1 VTSYGIPH
9 VLRRFFACIVEEF
22 IHGHYCFPGYSRFRR
37 PHTKCQDELIAD
49 IGAIQEEFEFKP
61 KDKDVKEIHAG
72 YKKTVLAFSD
82 SVVVNVALKSTMT
95 KLQGTFDPLMSELS
109 GMAFAQGRCVTNG
122 LFLRGGVDL
131 GWWYRSGTILASES
145 LVGAYKTEGAASVP
159 VIALT
164 DKLYT
169 FLSGHGDRRFYSKDI
184 EPANTLLRQHSY
196 EGPKGKVSFWYLD
209 YITVIAESIDW
220 ITSEHQRQ
228 SCLAS
233 PPGKRDRI
241 RAMGHQKNIRE
252 WFKAHARQ
260 IKLAHARARN
270 DAVRQKY
277 EWLAEY
283 HNEIAPRFT
292 LSPQALCKLPKHS

>member
-1 VTSYGIPH
+1 MPASLKNLSMGITAF
-9 VLRRFFACIVEEF
+9 LDILGFGDRILSAQ
-22 IHGHYCFPGYSRFRR
+22 
-37 PHTKCQDELIAD
+37 TNAD
-49 IGAIQEEFEFKP
+49 IDAVVADITAIQEHFEFRP
-61 KDKDVKEIHAG
+61 KDKHVKEIHAG

-82 SVVVNVALKSTMT
+82 SVVVNIALKSTMT
-95 KLQGTFDPLMSELS
+95 KLQGTFDPIMSELS

-145 LVGAYKTEGAASVP
+145 LVGAYKTEGSASVP

-164 DKLYT
+164 ERLYK

-184 EPANTLLRQHSY
+184 EPVGTLLRQHSY
-196 EGPKGKVSFWYLD
+196 DGPKGRVSFRYLD

-220 ITSEHQRQ
+220 ITSEQQRQ
-228 SCLAS
+228 SCLAA
-233 PPGKRDRI
+233 PPEKRDHI
-241 RAMGHQKNIRE
+241 RELGYRKNLRE
-252 WFKAHARQ
+252 WFKEHARQ
-260 IKLAHARARN
+260 IKLAHARAKN

-292 LSPQALCKLPKHS
+292 PSTLALCKLAKPT